1 MNREMKDSGSQ
12 WIQDIPNKWNNERL
26 KYTITA
32 RDGGAWGE
40 EPTKD
45 NPGVICMRI
54 ADFNYDDGV
63 FQDKPQEQ
71 LTKRLYTNNQINRL
85 MLMQNDICIEKSGG
99 GEKTPVGRTVIFD
112 KAYPALFANFMERLR
127 FNPNIIIPHFG
138 EYWFRAMYSC
148 KVSPVYI
155 KQTTGIQNLDVG
167 TMLAVERIYYPS
179 LPEQRQIVHFLD
191 RKCAAID
198 TAIEKTK
205 ESIEKLEEY
214 KKAVITKAV
223 TKGLDPDVKMKDS
236 GVEWIGEIPEDW
248 DIRRIKTVGTYR
260 NGLTYS
266 PDDLTDET
274 NGTLVLRSSNIKDGK
289 LVLQDN
295 LYVRTHIS
303 DKLRVQKGD
312 ILICSRNGSRAL
324 IGKNALID
332 SDMDASFGA
341 FMMIYRSKDPYY
353 IHWVLKSEMM
363 SYYLASF
370 TTSTIN
376 QLIGSDFGNMYLPW
390 PLNIQERQQISNY
403 LNNKCS
409 SIDALV
415 TRKQETINKLEEYKK
430 SLIYY
435 AVTGK
440 IDCRSEVV

>member
-1 MNREMKDSGSQ
+1 MNENIRLRYICTIETGDHDTQDAEKDGIYPFYVRSPIIERSNTSTFNGPGILIAGDGAGAGRIFHNVEGEYAVHQRVYRLANFSSKVNKDFLFYSISNRFPAIMDMGSAQ
-12 WIQDIPNKWNNERL
+12 STVPSVRL
-26 KYTITA
+26 PMLKNFTVYLPS
-32 RDGGAWGE
+32 
-40 EPTKD
+40 PTK
-45 NPGVICMRI
+45 
-54 ADFNYDDGV
+54 
-63 FQDKPQEQ
+63 QQ
-71 LTKRLYTNNQINRL
+71 
-85 MLMQNDICIEKSGG
+85 
-99 GEKTPVGRTVIFD
+99 
-112 KAYPALFANFMERLR
+112 
-127 FNPNIIIPHFG
+127 
-138 EYWFRAMYSC
+138 
-148 KVSPVYI
+148 
-155 KQTTGIQNLDVG
+155 
-167 TMLAVERIYYPS
+167 
-179 LPEQRQIVHFLD
+179 QIVHFLD
-191 RKCAAID
+191 RKCTAID

-205 ESIEKLEEY
+205 KSIEKLEEY

-223 TKGLDPDVKMKDS
+223 TKGIDPNVKMKDS
-236 GVEWIGEIPEDW
+236 GVEWIGEIPETW
-248 DIRRIKTVGTYR
+248 EIRRIKTVGTYR

-274 NGTLVLRSSNIKDGK
+274 KGTLVLRSSNIKDGK

-376 QLIGSDFGNMYLPW
+376 QLIGSEFGNMYLPW
-390 PLNIQERQQISNY
+390 PSNIQERQQISNY
-403 LNNKCS
+403 LNSKCS
-409 SIDALV
+409 SINALV
-415 TRKQETINKLEEYKK
+415 TRKQETINKWEEYKK

-440 IDCRSEVV
+440 IDCRNEVIE

>member
-1 MNREMKDSGSQ
+1 MSREMRETHHNWLGPIPKDWQLRAVKNFYPNMTTGFTPPSKQEELYDPDGDVWVNISDLNGSYVSDSKKH
-12 WIQDIPNKWNNERL
+12 INHDYAMSKHKNEL
-26 KYTITA
+26 T
-32 RDGGAWGE
+32 
-40 EPTKD
+40 
-45 NPGVICMRI
+45 
-54 ADFNYDDGV
+54 
-63 FQDKPQEQ
+63 PQGSLMYAFKLSVGQ
-71 LTKRLYTNNQINRL
+71 VAFASCDLYTNEAIASFHPDKNIYLDFLKYSSSLIINNAEKNIYGANLLNQ
-85 MLMQNDICIEKSGG
+85 
-99 GEKTPVGRTVIFD
+99 
-112 KAYPALFANFMERLR
+112 
-127 FNPNIIIPHFG
+127 
-138 EYWFRAMYSC
+138 
-148 KVSPVYI
+148 
-155 KQTTGIQNLDVG
+155 
-167 TMLAVERIYYPS
+167 ERIRNALIVYP
-179 LPEQRQIVHFLD
+179 PITEQQKIVHFLD
-191 RKCAAID
+191 RKCTAID

-205 ESIEKLEEY
+205 KSIEKLEEY
-214 KKAVITKAV
+214 KKAVITKTV
-223 TKGLDPDVKMKDS
+223 TKGIDPNAKMKDS
-236 GVEWIGEIPEDW
+236 GVEWIGEIPESW
-248 DIRRIKTVGTYR
+248 KIRRIKTVGTYR

-376 QLIGSDFGNMYLPW
+376 QLIGSEFGNMYLPW
-390 PLNIQERQQISNY
+390 PSNIQERLQISNY
-403 LNNKCS
+403 LNSKCS

-415 TRKQETINKLEEYKK
+415 TRKQETINKWEEYKK

-440 IDCRSEVV
+440 IDCRNEVIE